1 MCQMSREIYVNGKN
15 MGKMET
21 ILVEGGWAIYSASF
35 LLQIF
40 LWDLHDSEI
49 NLARNLSSRW
59 PQPPSARWY
68 HGTVPVAIL
77 QWELLAVLAP
87 GHADKWLPYGLS
99 TVRTSYIYGHPT
111 AIGLEG
117 GWFKPDGDFVT
128 CGKFGMFFFGCK
140 FLGGGNSNI
149 FYFHPDPWGNDPIW
163 RAYFSNGL
171 VQPPTRNEWMD
182 VLKILD
188 GSPLAYRPMMADH
201 GIQASWSGDDVEVV
215 LVSWRDPWGMF
226 QSCSM
231 KHVQACV
238 FCLFNVVNWFPTLC
252 TASSI

>member
-128 CGKFGMFFFGCK
+128 CGKFGMFFF
-140 FLGGGNSNI
+140 
-149 FYFHPDPWGNDPIW
+149 
-163 RAYFSNGL
+163 
-171 VQPPTRNEWMD
+171 VVNEWMD

-226 QSCSM
+226 QSCNM